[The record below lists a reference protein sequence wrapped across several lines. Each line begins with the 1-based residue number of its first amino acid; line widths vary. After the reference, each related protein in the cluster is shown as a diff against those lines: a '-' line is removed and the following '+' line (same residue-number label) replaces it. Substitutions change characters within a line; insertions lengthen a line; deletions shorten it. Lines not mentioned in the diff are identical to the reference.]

1 MKFYLPT
8 MVFQERD
15 AVRNHSEQMAHY
27 GKKALIVTGK
37 SSSKK
42 NGALQDVT
50 DGLKKYNTSYVIFD
64 KIEENPSVESIMEA
78 AGFGRTEGTDFV
90 IGVGGGSPLD
100 AAKAIALMIQ
110 NRDSTEEVL
119 YQRKDLR
126 HLPVVAVPT
135 TCGTGSEVTPYAVLT
150 RDDLQT
156 KQSICL
162 RVIFI
167 PMRQITA
174 GCSASMP
181 WKSGAWQRMFCLAQR
196 LRGRIMT
203 G

>member
-78 AGFGRTEGTDFV
+78 AGFGRAGRTEGF
-90 IGVGGGSPLD
+90 
-100 AAKAIALMIQ
+100 KAPSSCCSA
-110 NRDSTEEVL
+110 
-119 YQRKDLR
+119 YDLR
-126 HLPVVAVPT
+126 NRFRGDAL
-135 TCGTGSEVTPYAVLT
+135 CGS
-150 RDDLQT
+150 D
-156 KQSICL
+156 
-162 RVIFI
+162 
-167 PMRQITA
+167 
-174 GCSASMP
+174 
-181 WKSGAWQRMFCLAQR
+181 QR
-196 LRGRIMT
+196 
-203 G
+203 